1 MKIQRSVLVG
11 NDKATTVSMEKILT
25 IPIKP
30 GIPPGTRIVFPE
42 EGDQGPT
49 KIPGKFFHCVL
60 EFGLTTISAVAWAL
74 LQLQ

>member
-1 MKIQRSVLVG
+1 MKIQRLVLVG
-11 NDKATTVSMEKILT
+11 NDKSTTVLMGKILT

-49 KIPGKFFHCVL
+49 RIPGKSFHCVL
-60 EFGLTTISAVAWAL
+60 EFGLTTINARAL